1 MATARR
7 SPLAKADLREI
18 ADLIARDNLN
28 AALRLLDQVDTVCQ
42 RLAEFPGMDPQ
53 RDELQPG
60 LRSFPIGNYLLIYR
74 AVPGGIELVR
84 VLHGARNLDSIF
96 GE

>member
-1 MATARR
+1 MAAARR

-42 RLAEFPGMDPQ
+42 RLAEFPGMGPQ